1 MFRIPCFFVPLCL
14 VSRIL
19 SAAVSPAQAEPPVPL
34 IARYAMEPDP
44 AHPATL
50 QDSGS
55 LGINGR
61 VNSGVNYVPDGH
73 KGYALRFSG
82 EQEGTARVDD
92 PKLLNRVGAPL
103 SVCLWI
109 KPEAWARNQGYA
121 ALLTK
126 TSQSWIGKPFAFAIG
141 DNANIGFAS
150 DNAGGWSGPELKTGV
165 WQHVAFTYAP
175 NGDRIL
181 YLDGREVNRVRAG
194 NDLPNNEEPLIFG
207 NENGYDYP
215 GGYRSKYKGLMDEVS
230 LYAAALTPEQIQAD
244 MRGTLAVR
252 AASVSDFAPMTQYV
266 TLRLVRADIPLGDKP
281 RNGHNRQFAERKS
294 GPDATDWPA
303 FNLKINA
310 KESHEIWKNGAEDGA
325 VLPCRDGAE
334 GKNMFQQTSDPVISP
349 GNHWLRAFKWQIWG
363 RRFAH
368 TTDPSVRIDGT
379 TYELGTFPVKIQG
392 EGPNDLHRVVVEADG
407 KTVYSK
413 TETLHSLT
421 LLLPQN
427 QAGHPYELTV
437 NDRPPI
443 SFSVGIAP
451 VKLGD
456 PKDGFMLF
464 SQTVP
469 GSGVKITV
477 AALSHPDVFPYQKEW
492 REDAIAVAQAKAYAQ
507 AQKGADKSL
516 PPLAA
521 HYAMTRDAKDAAR
534 FLDSG
539 PIQLHG
545 KLLDGAA
552 IADGGHNGTAL
563 KLTGGKARAAVES
576 AGLIDLLTSEVSFTA
591 WINPDELPSGDSA
604 PIVTK
609 RPGWWTG
616 TPFELDLNH
625 DGSLGFT
632 GNDGTWEPNLRGGE
646 PRIQPGAWTHIAFT
660 YKAGGDQVLY
670 VNGAAVASRRATRPL
685 SPNRDPLVFGYS
697 QAGDFNGGRYVGY
710 KGLIDDARI
719 YGAALTAEQIK
730 ADMRNGL
737 KTRPMPSV
745 TNPIPDGV
753 ACEPGA
759 DWKQRVGVEVPR
771 SPEMVYAMSLTH
783 GMSGGFRYYAEQGPR
798 YSGSMEEYARY
809 LASLGIDM
817 DFEQSNDGAFSNPND
832 PNSYEHWLIALANNG
847 VKGGLN
853 NVNLNDP
860 HQSLYSYTL
869 ADFHAPKFRD
879 AQIVA
884 QRFAAFPNFV
894 GENMGADNA
903 CYSWYWDW
911 AGPEPT
917 KFWGEAVATLL
928 GDDGT
933 KTIRTPR
940 APGMP
945 PDKSHEFTAKTEAE
959 FLAYVAKYDAAF
971 GQYGYLAQGV
981 QEVRPDAIL
990 TTGSFGSS
998 PGVGASGGYSWAT
1011 AAGKAMFAGLPVLQT
1026 YDWNEASSSKPMH
1039 NEALTDRL
1047 RSYYPNKPAWALID
1061 NFWLFFRR
1069 EAMQR
1074 QFALEL
1080 TRGVKAIGTQFLP
1093 NKENTGDK
1101 PGVVD
1106 AYKETARWVH
1116 KYGGAYAMTEPEPTV
1131 GILFVHPQAVS
1142 RVNRAGYDGPHEGKT
1157 TEALFLCHAAG
1168 WPAKL
1173 ITPEELKR
1181 GLPPSVKAILLTG
1194 LNKIDDSWHW
1204 YDGLTPD
1211 LQKFVQQGGRI
1222 ISDNESVCPVPATQ
1236 TALKI
1241 YSYIAQ
1247 NDADLSPLLFER
1259 NKENVAELRRAMAG
1273 IAAPFAASSEPTV
1286 WAAPTVA
1293 GDTQYVT
1300 VVNWAS
1306 EKGKNASQFIRPQIG
1321 NLTWKTDR
1329 PIYDVRLSRK
1339 ITPEEAAKCDLTK
1352 EGFQYYACPPSEIV
1366 APKITATA
1374 GAEGW
1379 FTARVTIGAKPM
1391 RGVPVQIDITK
1402 ANETV
1407 TVYSATGLTAKLPLK
1422 ATDAPGTFHIKVTEL
1437 LSGLT
1442 GETSVKTGV
1451 RPLAKTAA
1459 LALFKPEDNAN
1470 AAALTRFAA
1479 RKSVP
1484 LTIALTT
1491 EQAANPQTFAL
1502 AKKLTAFYEARG
1514 RKALIGKIEPND
1526 VILSAQPL
1534 QSVQY
1539 FPRWK
1544 TVDSDLILM
1553 GGPQDNLLL
1562 LDQARG
1568 FLLPARALKLTAGQA
1583 SISVAY
1589 SPFVGD
1595 RQVVNI
1601 VANDAAGLQAGIGQV
1616 IGTQR
1621 KNAAR

>member
-1 MFRIPCFFVPLCL
+1 MFRDKSSRVLICTASCYLFGT
-14 VSRIL
+14 VSLAR
-19 SAAVSPAQAEPPVPL
+19 ADAPVPL
-34 IARYAMEPDP
+34 IARYAMEPDAANP
-44 AHPATL
+44 KNLKDGGP
-50 QDSGS
+50 

-61 VNSGVNYVPDGH
+61 VNDGVRFVPNGH
-73 KGYALRFSG
+73 KGHALQFTG
-82 EQEGTARVDD
+82 EQDGTARVDD

-141 DNANIGFAS
+141 DNANIGFVGE
-150 DNAGGWSGPELKTGV
+150 NAGGWSEPVLKKGD

-181 YLDGREVNRVRAG
+181 YINGQEANRAKAG
-194 NDLPNNEEPLIFG
+194 SDLPNNDEPLIFG

-215 GGYRSKYKGLMDEVS
+215 GGYRSKYKGLMDEVNI
-230 LYAAALTPEQIQAD
+230 YAAALTPEQIKAD
-244 MRGTLAVR
+244 REGTLATR
-252 AASVSDFAPMTQYV
+252 AATNADFVPMAQYV

-281 RNGHNRQFAERKS
+281 RNGHNRQFAYRSS

-303 FNLKINA
+303 FNLKISD
-310 KESHEIWKNGAEDGA
+310 KESRELWKNGAEDGT
-325 VLPCRDGAE
+325 VLPCRDGE
-334 GKNMFQQTSDPVISP
+334 QGKNMFQLPSDPVISP
-349 GNHWLRAFKWQIWG
+349 GNHWLRAFKWAIWG
-363 RRFAH
+363 RRFVH
-368 TTDPSVRIDGT
+368 TTDPTARMDGA
-379 TYELGTFPVKIQG
+379 TYELWTFPVKALG
-392 EGPNDLHRVVVEADG
+392 EGPTDIQSVTVKMDG
-407 KTVYSK
+407 KTIYAK
-413 TETLHSLT
+413 KEALHSLT

-427 QAGHPYELTV
+427 SAGHPYALTV
-437 NDRPPI
+437 NERPPV

-451 VKLGD
+451 VKPGD

-464 SQTVP
+464 SQAVP
-469 GSGVKITV
+469 GSGAKITV

-492 REDAIAVAQAKAYAQ
+492 QDDTIAVAQAKAYAQ
-507 AQKGADKSL
+507 ARSGADKSL
-516 PPLAA
+516 VPLAA
-521 HYAMTRDAKDAAR
+521 NYAMTRDAKDNAK

-539 PIQLHG
+539 PIKLHG
-545 KLLDGAA
+545 KLLDGASL
-552 IADGGHNGTAL
+552 ADGGRSGMAL
-563 KLTGGKARAAVES
+563 KLTGGKARAVVES
-576 AGLIDLLTSEVSFTA
+576 AGLVDLLTDELSFAA

-604 PIVTK
+604 QIVTK

-632 GNDGTWEPNLRGGE
+632 GNDGTWEPNIRGGE
-646 PRIQPGAWTHIAFT
+646 PRIKPGEWTHVAFT
-660 YKAGGDQVLY
+660 YKAGGDEVLY
-670 VNGAAVASRRATRPL
+670 VNGVPVATRKATRPL
-685 SPNRDPLVFGYS
+685 SANRDPLAFGYS
-697 QAGDFNGGRYVGY
+697 QAGDFNGSHYVGF
-710 KGLIDDARI
+710 KGMIDDARI

-730 ADMRNGL
+730 AEMRNEL
-737 KTRPMPSV
+737 KTRSMLAT
-745 TNPIPDGV
+745 TNPIPDGITYKRS
-753 ACEPGA
+753 A
-759 DWKQRVGVEVPR
+759 DWKERVGVEVPR
-771 SPEMVYAMSLTH
+771 SPEAVYAMSLTH

-798 YSGSMEEYARY
+798 YNGSMEEYARY
-809 LASLGIDM
+809 LASLGLDM
-817 DFEQSNDGAFSNPND
+817 DFEQSSDGAFGAPND
-832 PNSYEHWLIALANNG
+832 PNSYERWLIALANNG

-853 NVNLNDP
+853 NVNMNDP

-879 AQIVA
+879 AQMVA

-933 KTIRTPR
+933 RTIHTPR

-945 PDKSHEFTAKTEAE
+945 PDKPHEATAKTEAE
-959 FLAYVAKYDAAF
+959 FLAYIAKYDSAF
-971 GQYGYLAQGV
+971 RQYGYLARAV

-1011 AAGKAMFAGLPVLQT
+1011 APGKAMFEGLPVLQT
-1026 YDWNEASSSKPMH
+1026 YDWNELPSSKPMH

-1069 EAMQR
+1069 EPMQR

-1101 PGVVD
+1101 PGVVE
-1106 AYKETARWVH
+1106 AYRETAQWVH
-1116 KYGGAYAMTEPEPTV
+1116 KYGGAYALTEPAPTI
-1131 GILFVHPQAVS
+1131 GILFVHEQAVS
-1142 RVNRAGYDGPHEGKT
+1142 RANRAGYDGPHEGKT

-1194 LNKIDDSWHW
+1194 LNKIDDSWRWH
-1204 YDGLTPD
+1204 DGLTPD
-1211 LQKFVQQGGRI
+1211 LQKFVQSGGRI
-1222 ISDNESVCPVPATQ
+1222 ICDNESVCPVPATQ

-1241 YSYIAQ
+1241 YSYITQ
-1247 NDADLSPLLFER
+1247 SDSDLSPLLFER
-1259 NKENVAELRRAMAG
+1259 NKENIVALRRAMTG
-1273 IAAPFAASSEPTV
+1273 IAPPLAVSDAPTV
-1286 WAAPTVA
+1286 WAVPTVV
-1293 GDTQYVT
+1293 GDVQYLT

-1306 EKGKNASQFIRPQIG
+1306 ENGKNASQFIAPQIG
-1321 NLTWKTDR
+1321 TLAWTTDR
-1329 PIYDVRLSRK
+1329 PIYDVRLGRK
-1339 ITPEEAAKCDLTK
+1339 ISPEEAAKCDLTK
-1352 EGFQYYACPPSEIV
+1352 EGFQYYACPPAEIV

-1374 GAEGW
+1374 GADGW
-1379 FTARVTIGAKPM
+1379 FTANVTIGAKPM
-1391 RGVPVQIDITK
+1391 RGIPVQIDIIK
-1402 ANETV
+1402 GNETV
-1407 TVYSATGLTAKLPLK
+1407 TLYSATGLAAKLPLK
-1422 ATDAPGTFHIKVTEL
+1422 ATDAPETYQLKVTEL

-1442 GETSVKTGV
+1442 GETSVKTGI
-1451 RPLAKTAA
+1451 RPVAKTAGLSA
-1459 LALFKPEDNAN
+1459 PEPNAN

-1484 LTIALTT
+1484 LTVALTT
-1491 EQAANPQTFAL
+1491 EQAANPQTLTL
-1502 AKKLTAFYEARG
+1502 AKKLTAYYEAQG
-1514 RKALIGKIEPND
+1514 RKAQIGKIEPND
-1526 VILSAQPL
+1526 VVLSVQPL

-1544 TVDSDLILM
+1544 TIDSDLVLL
-1553 GGPQDNLLL
+1553 GSPQDNLLL

-1568 FLLPARALKLTAGQA
+1568 FLLPAAIRDLQAGQA
-1583 SISVAY
+1583 SVCVTY

-1601 VANDAAGLQAGIGQV
+1601 VANDAAGLQAGVGQIV
-1616 IGTQR
+1616 EAKPKR
-1621 KNAAR
+1621 ENAKR